1 MMTSDLLDEKRSAS
15 FGRLVTRIAAR
26 IQKDL
31 ATRPDQDLA
40 LSASQKSVLIQLEA
54 RGNSATSL
62 ALRLGISKQATSKL
76 VQDLEQKELVF
87 RQTDPDDGR
96 SSIIQFT
103 QKGRN
108 IVQDTVQYFENL
120 ESKISDELGKEDLQL
135 TKEKIAAI
143 AGFLDPHGF

>member
-1 MMTSDLLDEKRSAS
+1 MTSDLLDEKRSAS